1 MEYIKQ
7 YYANVMEEK
16 EIFILVSLAFLTV
29 YFGLN
34 STPITD
40 LTQGPVSELIITAT
54 QNRIK

>member
-16 EIFILVSLAFLTV
+16 EIFILVSLAFLTF

-40 LTQGPVSELIITAT
+40 LTQGPVSELLITAT

>member
-7 YYANVMEEK
+7 YYMNVMEEK

-40 LTQGPVSELIITAT
+40 LTQNNVSELLITAA
-54 QNRIK
+54 QNRI